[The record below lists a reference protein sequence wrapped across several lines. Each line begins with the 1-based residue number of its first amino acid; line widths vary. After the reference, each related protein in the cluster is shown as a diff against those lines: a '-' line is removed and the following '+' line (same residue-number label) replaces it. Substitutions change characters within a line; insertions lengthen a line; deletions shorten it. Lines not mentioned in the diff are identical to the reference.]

1 MTEHTLNAGPS
12 DADSAFGNENRGTA
26 IPLAVYLL
34 GFSLFAMGSAEF
46 LMGGI
51 LPKIAEDLK
60 ISLPTAGTLI
70 SAFAVGALIG
80 APPLAIM
87 TLHWPRRA
95 TLFVSQA
102 AFVAATVFS
111 LITEGY
117 LGILIARFV
126 MGLAYACFWAVAAS
140 TAVQLV
146 AADRRAKALSVV
158 VSGLTVAMVLGGPA
172 GTFISDLTGWRGGFW
187 AVAIVTTAAALA
199 VLLILPRMGDGMAAP
214 DTATELRAMKR
225 PVLWVAY
232 ATTAATTAAYMGTF
246 GYMGALLLDVS
257 GLPVDWLPAVLSLF
271 GLGAFLGLTIGGRT
285 ADRYPFA
292 TLVVGIAGLIVVSAA
307 IALLASHMVA
317 VVALVFLLGVM
328 GFVLNPAVW
337 GRVYVIAPDAP
348 TLAGATNSSAFQL
361 GLTLAPLLA
370 GLPISHGYG
379 LSSIGWVGG
388 AIGAL
393 ALGLAFLDM
402 RMGRVAA

>member
-1 MTEHTLNAGPS
+1 MAEHTISPGPS
-12 DADSAFGNENRGTA
+12 DASSVVGNEKPKTT

-34 GFSLFAMGSAEF
+34 GLSLFAMGSAEF

-51 LPKIAEDLK
+51 LPKIAEDLQ

-95 TLFVSQA
+95 TLFLSQA
-102 AFVAATVFS
+102 VFVAATAFS
-111 LITEGY
+111 LVSEGY

-146 AADRRAKALSVV
+146 ASDRRAKALSVV

-172 GTFISDLTGWRGGFW
+172 GTFISELTGWRGGFW
-187 AVAIVTTAAALA
+187 AVVAATTVAAIAILL
-199 VLLILPRMGDGMAAP
+199 VLPARIGENMPAP

-257 GLPVDWLPAVLSLF
+257 GLPLDWLPAVLSLF

-285 ADRYPFA
+285 ADRHPFS
-292 TLVVGIAGLIVVSAA
+292 TLISGIAGLILVSGA
-307 IALLASHMVA
+307 IALFASHMV
-317 VVALVFLLGVM
+317 VVVILVFLLGVV
-328 GFVLNPAVW
+328 GFILNPAVW
-337 GRVYVIAPDAP
+337 GRVYIIAPDAP

-361 GLTLAPLLA
+361 GLTVAPLLA
-370 GLPISHGYG
+370 GLPISYG
-379 LSSIGWVGG
+379 HSVASVGWTG
-388 AIGAL
+388 AVLGAL
-393 ALGLAFLDM
+393 ALFLAFLDQ
-402 RMGRVAA
+402 RMSRA

>member
-1 MTEHTLNAGPS
+1 MAEHTISPGPS
-12 DADSAFGNENRGTA
+12 DASSVVGNEKPKTT

-34 GFSLFAMGSAEF
+34 GLSLFAMGSAEF

-51 LPKIAEDLK
+51 LPKIAEDLQ

-95 TLFVSQA
+95 TLFLSQA
-102 AFVAATVFS
+102 VFVAATAFS
-111 LITEGY
+111 LVSEGY

-146 AADRRAKALSVV
+146 ASDRRAKALSVV

-172 GTFISDLTGWRGGFW
+172 GTFISELTGWRGGFW
-187 AVAIVTTAAALA
+187 AVVAATTVAAIAILL
-199 VLLILPRMGDGMAAP
+199 VLPARIGGNMPAP

-257 GLPVDWLPAVLSLF
+257 GLPLDWLPAVLSLF

-285 ADRYPFA
+285 ADRHPFS
-292 TLVVGIAGLIVVSAA
+292 TLISGIAGLILVSGA
-307 IALLASHMVA
+307 IAFFASHMVA
-317 VVALVFLLGVM
+317 IVILVFLLGVV
-328 GFVLNPAVW
+328 GFILNPAVW
-337 GRVYVIAPDAP
+337 GRVYIIAPDAP
-348 TLAGATNSSAFQL
+348 TLAGAINSSAFQL
-361 GLTLAPLLA
+361 GLTVAPVLG
-370 GLPISHGYG
+370 GLPISYG
-379 LSSIGWVGG
+379 HSVASVGWTG
-388 AIGAL
+388 AVLGVL
-393 ALGLAFLDM
+393 ALFLAFIDQ
-402 RMGRVAA
+402 RMSHV

>member
-1 MTEHTLNAGPS
+1 MAEHTISPGPS
-12 DADSAFGNENRGTA
+12 DASSVVGNEKPKTT

-34 GFSLFAMGSAEF
+34 GLSLFAMGSAEF

-51 LPKIAEDLK
+51 LPKIAEDLQ

-95 TLFVSQA
+95 TLFLSQA
-102 AFVAATVFS
+102 VFVAATAFS
-111 LITEGY
+111 LVSEGY

-146 AADRRAKALSVV
+146 ASDRRAKALSVV

-172 GTFISDLTGWRGGFW
+172 GTFISELTGWRGGFW
-187 AVAIVTTAAALA
+187 AVVAATTVAAIAILL
-199 VLLILPRMGDGMAAP
+199 VLPARIGGNMPAP

-246 GYMGALLLDVS
+246 GYMGALLIDVS
-257 GLPVDWLPAVLSLF
+257 GLPLDWLPAVLSLF

-285 ADRYPFA
+285 ADRHPFS
-292 TLVVGIAGLIVVSAA
+292 TLISGIAGLILVSGA
-307 IALLASHMVA
+307 IAFFASHMVA
-317 VVALVFLLGVM
+317 IVILVFLLGVV
-328 GFVLNPAVW
+328 GFILNPAVW
-337 GRVYVIAPDAP
+337 GRVYIIAPDAP

-361 GLTLAPLLA
+361 GLTVAPVLG
-370 GLPISHGYG
+370 GLPISYG
-379 LSSIGWVGG
+379 HSVASVGWTG
-388 AIGAL
+388 AVLGVL
-393 ALGLAFLDM
+393 ALFLAFIDQ
-402 RMGRVAA
+402 RMSHV